1 MDNKIMH
8 PEWEIVERGG
18 YTDLFPISLAIA
30 MKIVAGANSIPY
42 AAMISGALAF
52 MCTFSPT
59 CDEWATA
66 MRQATKIEPGS
77 IITDF

>member
-1 MDNKIMH
+1 MDNKIIH

-52 MCTFSPT
+52 TRTFSPT
-59 CDEWATA
+59 DLDGNEWATA
-66 MRQATKIEPGS
+66 MRQT
-77 IITDF
+77 T